1 MLKAPVIGNA
11 KLKGEMA
18 RFSRTLALMSHAG
31 LPLPE
36 TIAAARQTSSNM
48 VIKESLAKVRTGLI
62 QGEGLSGPM
71 SRDKTFP
78 NLLVQMVMV
87 GEESGKLEST
97 LDTVARSYET
107 EADEAISGMVSMI
120 EPVMT
125 IVLGIAVAFIA
136 LSVIMP
142 MYSITGKF
150 QQ

>member
-1 MLKAPVIGNA
+1 
-11 KLKGEMA
+11 
-18 RFSRTLALMSHAG
+18 
-31 LPLPE
+31 
-36 TIAAARQTSSNM
+36 M

-107 EADEAISGMVSMI
+107 EADEAINGMMAMI

-125 IVLGIAVAFIA
+125 LALGLIVGFIA
-136 LSVIMP
+136 ISVILP
-142 MYSITGKF
+142 MYSMTSKF
-150 QQ
+150 E